1 MKKRIL
7 KNESASGLTERQGAI
22 LAAIVKEYIL
32 SAEPVGSKA
41 VAFSHSA
48 SLGGVSPATIRNIMA
63 ELEGAGYLAQPHTSA
78 GRVPT
83 EKGFRFY
90 VDSLLEVEEPTEEA
104 KGFFRKCLD
113 GPSNIEDVLTNTTR
127 VLSSLTGCAGLLF
140 IPEREGFVIRNIR
153 LLPVERNG
161 LVVVFVSTLG
171 LARTRFVRTDI
182 DISGLDLERI
192 ANYLNSI
199 GGGLTVGQLRAR
211 LREDMAEERN
221 LYDELLSKAYS
232 LCGALFNQ
240 DMAGPGGED
249 ALYLDGKVNVLEQ
262 PEFRDNFVKMR
273 GIFAAFEEKR
283 LLIKI
288 LDQCAGAHGISIYLG
303 SETSVKEFEGLGF
316 VIAPCA
322 AIRPGRGSLGV
333 VGPVRMNYSK
343 VVPLVG
349 YASVLLSEMF

>member
-7 KNESASGLTERQGAI
+7 KDDASSGLTERRGAI

-32 SAEPVGSKA
+32 SAGPVGSKA
-41 VAFSHSA
+41 IASSHSA

-63 ELEGAGYLAQPHTSA
+63 ELEDAGYLAQPHTSA

-90 VDSLLEVEEPTEEA
+90 VDSLLEVEEPTEET

-113 GPSNIEDVLTNTTR
+113 GPSNIEDVLAGTTR

-140 IPEREGFVIRNIR
+140 IPEREGFVIRHIR
-153 LLPVERNG
+153 LLPVDGNG

-171 LARTRFVRTDI
+171 LTRTRLVRTDI

-192 ANYLNSI
+192 SNYLNSM
-199 GGGLTVGQLRAR
+199 GGGLTVGRLRAR
-211 LREDMAEERN
+211 LRDEMAKERN

-232 LCGALFNQ
+232 LCGALFGNET
-240 DMAGPGGED
+240 AAPGGDD

-262 PEFRDNFVKMR
+262 PEFRDNFDRMR

-288 LDQCAGAHGISIYLG
+288 LDQCSGAHGISIYLG

-322 AIRPGRGSLGV
+322 AIKPGKGSLGV
-333 VGPVRMNYSK
+333 VGPLRMNYSR

-349 YASVLLSEMF
+349 YASVLLSEML

>member
-1 MKKRIL
+1 MKKKIL
-7 KNESASGLTERQGAI
+7 KHESASGLTERQGAI

-41 VAFSHSA
+41 VAFSYSA

-83 EKGFRFY
+83 DKGFRFY

-104 KGFFRKCLD
+104 KDVFRKCLD
-113 GPSNIEDVLTNTTR
+113 GPSNIEDMLTGATK

-140 IPEREGFVIRNIR
+140 IPEREGFVIRRIR

-192 ANYLNSI
+192 GNYLNSI

-232 LCGALFNQ
+232 LCGALFSQ
-240 DMAGPGGED
+240 DMAVAGED

-288 LDQCAGAHGISIYLG
+288 LDQCAGADGISIYLG

-349 YASVLLSEMF
+349 YASVLLSEVF